1 MKYIAYFEKYKFN
14 KDKNELDYD
23 LVPYTFNIRY
33 KDYKPRREQFWISL
47 LRYFIGATLIL
58 GFALLCGFTSD
69 KPDSDKIGIILG
81 IIFFSSL
88 FILGLLNSIFGWSFE
103 FEDNEEKE
111 NYFRDYYPEEYKELL
126 EHNQKVF
133 EETET
138 WRANH
143 PFEEKVRIAMESKN
157 SNDIAEVIRMILDK
171 DMSEV

>member
-1 MKYIAYFEKYKFN
+1 M
-14 KDKNELDYD
+14 
-23 LVPYTFNIRY
+23 
-33 KDYKPRREQFWISL
+33 
-47 LRYFIGATLIL
+47 
-58 GFALLCGFTSD
+58 CGFTSD
-69 KPDSDKIGIILG
+69 KPNADKIGIILG

-103 FEDNEEKE
+103 FEDSKEKE

-126 EHNQKVF
+126 EHNWKVF

>member
-33 KDYKPRREQFWISL
+33 KDYKPRREQFWISFI
-47 LRYFIGATLIL
+47 RYFIVAILIL
-58 GFALLCGFTSD
+58 GFTLLCGFTSD
-69 KPDSDKIGIILG
+69 KPNADNVGIIMG
-81 IIFFSSL
+81 IVFFSSL

-103 FEDNEEKE
+103 FEDSKEKE

-126 EHNQKVF
+126 EHNHKVF
-133 EETET
+133 EERDG